1 MPEHSR
7 GHRRRPLLALF
18 VPEADGP
25 LTVKVRHLF
34 GACPGGHLPLKSTD
48 GAGES
53 HSSVNDVLRNAPQWV
68 RIDLASKDAQ
78 VRGRAEEVL
87 AAMIG
92 AVLAKATTAEIA

>member
-1 MPEHSR
+1 MEQ
-7 GHRRRPLLALF
+7 GN
-18 VPEADGP
+18 
-25 LTVKVRHLF
+25 LTRV
-34 GACPGGHLPLKSTD
+34 
-48 GAGES
+48 
-53 HSSVNDVLRNAPQWV
+53 VNDVLRNAPQWV